1 MSDIFLSYRRQ
12 DSLSATGRLADRLEQ
27 HFGPKR
33 VFRDYDSIVA
43 GKDFADAI
51 NSAISVSTVVLAVV
65 GPDWVE
71 ARDGQ
76 GHRRLDD
83 PGDFVRIEIETA
95 LRTEVPVIPVL
106 VEGAK
111 MPPAEALPESLQAFS
126 RCQAVELTES
136 RWRDD
141 ADRLI
146 ANLQAQFAIESEQDA
161 VDDKGG
167 EKINVFA
174 RFALDM
180 LELATHPRRL
190 IARRQTGHALD
201 HVRAFVFLLA
211 CLLLGNVALVSGL
224 GLPGPFSW
232 LLVGEL
238 FGIIMIT
245 LLSVPLTLA
254 WRLWGARTD
263 FRQVTL
269 IFAYIYGCA
278 WLGFCAGALLIV
290 MGMQMVDAEVFERY
304 LAIFR
309 LPFPFADRI
318 QWAQAL
324 LDSTMQGPAM
334 GMSVIAALVWLIAAL
349 WGIAAWGAFRLTYNL
364 GRLRAIGA
372 TASWIGLLALVIWL
386 ASLAS
391 QAEGI

>member
-12 DSLSATGRLADRLEQ
+12 DTSSATGRLADRLEQ
-27 HFGPKR
+27 YFGEQR

-43 GKDFADAI
+43 GADFAATIDRAI
-51 NSAISVSTVVLAVV
+51 GVSTVVLAIV
-65 GPDWVE
+65 GPGWVD
-71 ARDGQ
+71 ARDQQ
-76 GHRRLDD
+76 GRRRLDD
-83 PGDFVRIEIETA
+83 AGDFVRLEIESA
-95 LRTEVPVIPVL
+95 LRAELPVIPVL

-111 MPPAEALPESLQAFS
+111 MPPAAALPPSLEAFS

-146 ANLQAQFAIESEQDA
+146 ASLQSQFAIESEAQPLPGRGDGTID
-161 VDDKGG
+161 VLS
-167 EKINVFA
+167 

-201 HVRAFVFLLA
+201 HIRAFVFLLA
-211 CLLLGNVALVSGL
+211 CIALGNLALVVAWA
-224 GLPGPFSW
+224 LPRPISW
-232 LLVGEL
+232 LLVGTL
-238 FGIIMIT
+238 FGLVVIA

-254 WRLWGARTD
+254 WRLCGARTD

-269 IFAYIYGCA
+269 IFAYIYGGA
-278 WLGFCAGALLIV
+278 WLGFCGGALLVV
-290 MGMQMVDAEVFERY
+290 MGMQVVDPEVFTRY

-309 LPFPFADRI
+309 MPFPIDDRLL
-318 QWAQAL
+318 WAQTL
-324 LDSTMQGPAM
+324 LTSTLEGPA
-334 GMSVIAALVWLIAAL
+334 IAMTVVASLVWLITAIWAV
-349 WGIAAWGAFRLTYNL
+349 GAWGAFRLTYNL

-372 TASWIGLLALVIWL
+372 TVIWLGLLALVAWL
-386 ASLAS
+386 AGAAA
-391 QAEGI
+391 QVA

>member
-12 DSLSATGRLADRLEQ
+12 DTLSATGRLADRLEQ
-27 HFGPKR
+27 HFGPQR

-43 GKDFADAI
+43 GADFADAI

-65 GPDWVE
+65 GPAWADV
-71 ARDGQ
+71 RDGQ
-76 GHRRLDD
+76 GRRRLDD
-83 PGDFVRIEIETA
+83 PKDFVRLEIEA
-95 LRTEVPVIPVL
+95 AFRAEVPVIPVL
-106 VEGAK
+106 VEGAT
-111 MPPAEALPESLQAFS
+111 MPPAEALPTSLQAFS
-126 RCQAVELTES
+126 RCQAVELAES

-146 ANLQAQFAIESEQDA
+146 ASLQAQFAIESELPPLA
-161 VDDKGG
+161 EGG
-167 EKINVFA
+167 GGGAMDVFS

-201 HVRAFVFLLA
+201 HVRAFLFLFA
-211 CLLLGNVALVSGL
+211 CLLLGNLALVVGL
-224 GLPGPFSW
+224 GVSGVVSW
-232 LLVGEL
+232 LLVGML
-238 FGIIMIT
+238 FGGILVT

-254 WRLWGARTD
+254 WRLCGARTD

-269 IFAYIYGCA
+269 IFSYIYGGA

-290 MGMQMVDAEVFERY
+290 MGMQVVDAEVFTRY

-309 LPFPFADRI
+309 LPHPLADRLL
-318 QWAQAL
+318 WAQTL
-324 LDSTMQGPAM
+324 LDSTMQGPAISM
-334 GMSVIAALVWLIAAL
+334 ATIAALVWLISVV
-349 WGIAAWGAFRLTYNL
+349 WVVGAWGAFRLTYNL

-372 TASWIGLLALVIWL
+372 TLIWLALLALVIQL
-386 ASLAS
+386 ASAARQL
-391 QAEGI
+391 G

>member
-51 NSAISVSTVVLAVV
+51 NSAISVSTVVLAIV
-65 GPDWVE
+65 GPDWAE

-76 GHRRLDD
+76 GRRRLDD

-111 MPPAEALPESLQAFS
+111 IPPAEALPESLRAFS
-126 RCQAVELTES
+126 RCEAVELTES

-146 ANLQAQFAIESEQDA
+146 ANLQAQFAIESEQATPDNG
-161 VDDKGG
+161 GG
-167 EKINVFA
+167 ENINVLA

-180 LELATHPRRL
+180 LELATHPQRL

-201 HVRAFVFLLA
+201 HVRAFLFLLA
-211 CLLLGNVALVSGL
+211 CLLLGNLALLSGV
-224 GLPGPFSW
+224 GLPGLFSW
-232 LLVGEL
+232 LFVAELVGVML
-238 FGIIMIT
+238 IT

-254 WRLWGARTD
+254 WRLCGARTD

-269 IFAYIYGCA
+269 IFAYIYGGA
-278 WLGFCAGALLIV
+278 WLGFCAGALLIAIGV
-290 MGMQMVDAEVFERY
+290 QMVDAEVFERY
-304 LAIFR
+304 LTIFR
-309 LPFPFADRI
+309 LPFPFADRL

-324 LDSTMQGPAM
+324 TESTMQGPAI
-334 GMSVIAALVWLIAAL
+334 GMTVVAWLVWLIAVL
-349 WGIAAWGAFRLTYNL
+349 WTIGAWGAFRQTYNL
-364 GRLRAIGA
+364 GHLRAIGA
-372 TASWIGLLALVIWL
+372 TMSWFGQLALVIWL
-386 ASLAS
+386 ASVAS
-391 QAEGI
+391 QVG